1 MSIAAKIVR
10 ATCWSIPLLDSS
22 TPPLN
27 PIANSRYSENSLGM
41 GAGIS
46 KSDLRKI
53 ASIPM
58 KKANMGGFKIF
69 DATKL
74 KSTIVHSHFLRF

>member
-1 MSIAAKIVR
+1 
-10 ATCWSIPLLDSS
+10 
-22 TPPLN
+22 
-27 PIANSRYSENSLGM
+27 M

-74 KSTIVHSHFLRF
+74 KSTIVHSQFLRF